1 MKVKNVVML
10 GLVLLLVAGVAV
22 NGSRAQSLTATSVA
36 FDQCTDA
43 SRADRCQPLFRPL
56 LAQTE
61 AELAALDGSAEGVG
75 AAAGAAEIGESRG
88 MSPLGWAAFAFEVAR
103 YLLDRLIF
111 QRGGA
116 SRPGPVIVAETVFDP
131 IR

>member
-1 MKVKNVVML
+1 MEVKNVVVL

-22 NGSRAQSLTATSVA
+22 NGSRAQPLTATSVA
-36 FDQCTDA
+36 FEQCADVA
-43 SRADRCQPLFRPL
+43 RADRCQSLLRPL

-75 AAAGAAEIGESRG
+75 AAAGAAEIGESRAA
-88 MSPLGWAAFAFEVAR
+88 SPAWAMIFIEVAR

-111 QRGGA
+111 QRGGG
-116 SRPGPVIVAETVFDP
+116 SRPGPVVVAETAFDP
-131 IR
+131 IK